1 MPIATGIAATGMEQ
15 TSFNL
20 RRISFIDEPSII
32 ATEMNLHSQACLI
45 NSVTDFKW
53 ELARRRF
60 HVQEN

>member
-53 ELARRRF
+53 GLAGK
-60 HVQEN
+60 